1 MNEDYTQLR
10 NAQLASY
17 RAEQAAEQSKFKN
30 YTNTPAVSA
39 SSLRAKAKTVLNT
52 ITALNIANL
61 NIPGGNVSERITGD
75 LNKEIWAL
83 YNVLDELRRQ
93 GQNGNVI

>member
-1 MNEDYTQLR
+1 MNEDYTELR
-10 NAQLASY
+10 NAQLANH
-17 RAEQAAEQSKFKN
+17 RAEQEALRNQFPN

-39 SSLRAKAKTVLNT
+39 LSLRAKAKTVLNT

-83 YNVLDELRRQ
+83 YNVLDELKRQ

>member
-1 MNEDYTQLR
+1 MNEDYTELR

-30 YTNTPAVSA
+30 YTNTPTLSA
-39 SSLRAKAKTVLNT
+39 SSLRSKAKTVLNT

-83 YNVLDELRRQ
+83 YNVLDELKRQ